1 MKINTI
7 SLKNFRNYNQC
18 EVPLNSRINLFL
30 GANGQGKTSLLEAI
44 WFSINGKSY
53 RTPNAKN
60 IISFSKK
67 SAELRI
73 RTTYR
78 NSINEIKIL
87 IDENK
92 KKILVND
99 KKIKNRAELKKIL
112 STVLIDKEFKH
123 SLEDSFRPRRIS
135 LDSIISNISPN
146 FSKKLKLYSRELKRK
161 NEVLANKGSGEV
173 LKFINDRIVNLAHD
187 TSSERKLWLDRI
199 NNIAD
204 KVLKKLIPASSL
216 KCDIESECLVLD
228 KLKEILDSNLE
239 KESIIGKSIIGSHKD
254 KISFTLNNY
263 DVFEFGSEGEKK
275 SVSMALKISEILLL
289 KKINNEFPI
298 ILVDEIGSEFDK
310 ERFNFFYNF
319 IASLDT
325 QSFITANNKSILDI
339 NKKLDFTVF
348 SIINGDCKKIS

>member
-53 RTPNAKN
+53 RTSNAKN

-67 SAELRI
+67 SAELRM

-99 KKIKNRAELKKIL
+99 KKIK
-112 STVLIDKEFKH
+112 H
-123 SLEDSFRPRRIS
+123 SLEDSFRTRRIS

-187 TSSERKLWLDRI
+187 TSSERKLWLTRI

-216 KCDIESECLVLD
+216 KCNIESECLVLD
-228 KLKEILDSNLE
+228 KLKEILDSNIE

-289 KKINNEFPI
+289 KKINDEFPI
-298 ILVDEIGSEFDK
+298 ILVDEIGSDFDK

-325 QSFITANNKSILDI
+325 QSFITANNKNILDI

>member
-53 RTPNAKN
+53 RTSNAKN

-67 SAELRI
+67 SAELRM

-123 SLEDSFRPRRIS
+123 ICDL
-135 LDSIISNISPN
+135 LDF
-146 FSKKLKLYSRELKRK
+146 FSEYNRLLRLINAYALLYS
-161 NEVLANKGSGEV
+161 
-173 LKFINDRIVNLAHD
+173 
-187 TSSERKLWLDRI
+187 
-199 NNIAD
+199 
-204 KVLKKLIPASSL
+204 
-216 KCDIESECLVLD
+216 
-228 KLKEILDSNLE
+228 
-239 KESIIGKSIIGSHKD
+239 
-254 KISFTLNNY
+254 
-263 DVFEFGSEGEKK
+263 
-275 SVSMALKISEILLL
+275 
-289 KKINNEFPI
+289 
-298 ILVDEIGSEFDK
+298 
-310 ERFNFFYNF
+310 
-319 IASLDT
+319 
-325 QSFITANNKSILDI
+325 
-339 NKKLDFTVF
+339 
-348 SIINGDCKKIS
+348 

>member
-1 MKINTI
+1 MK
-7 SLKNFRNYNQC
+7 
-18 EVPLNSRINLFL
+18 
-30 GANGQGKTSLLEAI
+30 
-44 WFSINGKSY
+44 
-53 RTPNAKN
+53 
-60 IISFSKK
+60 
-67 SAELRI
+67 
-73 RTTYR
+73 
-78 NSINEIKIL
+78 
-87 IDENK
+87 
-92 KKILVND
+92 
-99 KKIKNRAELKKIL
+99 LKKIL

-187 TSSERKLWLDRI
+187 TSSERKLWLTRI

-216 KCDIESECLVLD
+216 KCNIESECLVLD
-228 KLKEILDSNLE
+228 KLKEILDSNIE

-289 KKINNEFPI
+289 KKINDEFPI
-298 ILVDEIGSEFDK
+298 ILVDEIGSDFDK

-325 QSFITANNKSILDI
+325 QSFITANNKNILDI

>member
-67 SAELRI
+67 SAELRM

-187 TSSERKLWLDRI
+187 TSSERKLWLTRI

-228 KLKEILDSNLE
+228 KLKEILDSNIE

-254 KISFTLNNY
+254 KISFTLN
-263 DVFEFGSEGEKK
+263 
-275 SVSMALKISEILLL
+275 L
-289 KKINNEFPI
+289 
-298 ILVDEIGSEFDK
+298 
-310 ERFNFFYNF
+310 
-319 IASLDT
+319 SL
-325 QSFITANNKSILDI
+325 IHI
-339 NKKLDFTVF
+339 
-348 SIINGDCKKIS
+348 